1 MFLGCVGRSARSV
14 RSVPQRILEP
24 GAVWQTVDVEV
35 AVDRQHLAASGLHRK
50 LHHRRI
56 GEVHRTVA
64 IFVDQAGDGTDAA
77 LLELG
82 QSKST
87 TVDPAQQAQLGID
100 TVAQQVHDFG
110 QYRPGRHQR
119 ELVAAQKRHAA
130 LVVTIGR
137 VEQGQ

>member
-1 MFLGCVGRSARSV
+1 MGNRLSKIYTRTGDAG
-14 RSVPQRILEP
+14 
-24 GAVWQTVDVEV
+24 TT
-35 AVDRQHLAASGLHRK
+35 GL
-50 LHHRRI
+50 
-56 GEVHRTVA
+56 
-64 IFVDQAGDGTDAA
+64 GDGTDAA